1 MPRKVL
7 LVNVSGEPYD
17 HSQNP
22 PQSPFM
28 KRLCHNSFLCHF
40 EAKEEILVSINSAL

>member
-7 LVNVSGEPYD
+7 LVNVSGEHYD

-28 KRLCHNSFLCHF
+28 KGG
-40 EAKEEILVSINSAL
+40 EKKILPFSKGESEGICSVFSLN